1 MENKYIECVMK
12 FQEATEKFLRYLT
25 VVRHFSEHTLR
36 AYALDLERFAQFSG
50 VKSVEDVNKFV
61 LRGYLA
67 DLHEKGLKKRSIA
80 RHMSALRSLYK
91 YLLREK
97 VVEGN
102 PLDLIDGLKLERKIP
117 QAITY
122 DEVVRFIEQ
131 PDEQTLFGARDRT
144 ILELL
149 YSSGLR
155 VSELCGLNRDD
166 FEAGQRLLR
175 VRGKG
180 KKERIVPVTQS
191 AAEWTERYLG
201 HEQRY
206 VDGKRHV
213 KERDSRA
220 IFLNRWGERLT
231 TRSVERLFKGYLK
244 SSGLA
249 QTVTPHTMRHA
260 VATHWLENGMDLKT
274 IQELLGH
281 STLVTTTIYTQVSP
295 QAKKR
300 VYDKCHPLNQ

>member
-1 MENKYIECVMK
+1 MR
-12 FQEATEKFLRYLT
+12 FSEAVEKFLEELC
-25 VVRHFSEHTLR
+25 VVRHLSDHTVR
-36 AYALDLERFAQFSG
+36 AYALDLERFAKQSG
-50 VKSVEDVNKFV
+50 VSGVADVNKFV

-67 DLHEKGLKKRSIA
+67 HLHGEGLKKRSVA

-91 YLLREK
+91 YLVKRK
-97 VVEGN
+97 IVQSN
-102 PLDLIDGLKLERKIP
+102 PLDQLDSLKVEKSIP
-117 QAITY
+117 KGISY
-122 DEVVRFIEQ
+122 EEVVRFIEQ
-131 PDEQTLFGARDRT
+131 PDVGTLFGVRDRT

-155 VSELCGLNRDD
+155 VSELCGLDRLD
-166 FEAGQRLLR
+166 FDGRGRLLR

-191 AAEWTERYLG
+191 AAEWIASYLEHGDRY
-201 HEQRY
+201 R
-206 VDGKRHV
+206 DGKRHV
-213 KERDSRA
+213 REEDNAA
-220 IFLNRWGERLT
+220 IFLNRWGRRLT

-249 QTVTPHTMRHA
+249 HSVTPHTLRHA

-295 QAKKR
+295 QAKAR
-300 VYDKCHPLNQ
+300 VYDKCHPLNQK